1 MLRHRRAS
9 WSPNDAGSSLLHACR
24 QARPQRKTKQG
35 ERQKTKDESARAWL
49 DKDWSGGRVGVG
61 FLETSVYRRNL
72 DVATG
77 QVVGLVTKGRS
88 DGLGLGGPLYSRED
102 EHAPQLILGNQQ
114 LPKARPHC

>member
-1 MLRHRRAS
+1 M
-9 WSPNDAGSSLLHACR
+9 
-24 QARPQRKTKQG
+24 
-35 ERQKTKDESARAWL
+35 
-49 DKDWSGGRVGVG
+49 GVG

-88 DGLGLGGPLYSRED
+88 DGLGSGDPLYSRED